1 MRSLTFPVL
10 LVGLVGASPALAQA
24 PYGYTPR
31 PARGVGYNCET
42 VQPGFTGPAP
52 FSCPLPG
59 PRRLGAR
66 CFCEQPVAPFSGYRG
81 PLAGEVVP

>member
-1 MRSLTFPVL
+1 MRALMVPAVL
-10 LVGLVGASPALAQA
+10 AFLAGAAPALAQ
-24 PYGYTPR
+24 PYGAGPPR
-31 PARGVGYNCET
+31 SSRAVGYNCAA

-59 PRRLGAR
+59 ARRLGAR
-66 CFCEQPVAPFSGYRG
+66 CFCEQPVAPFSGYLG